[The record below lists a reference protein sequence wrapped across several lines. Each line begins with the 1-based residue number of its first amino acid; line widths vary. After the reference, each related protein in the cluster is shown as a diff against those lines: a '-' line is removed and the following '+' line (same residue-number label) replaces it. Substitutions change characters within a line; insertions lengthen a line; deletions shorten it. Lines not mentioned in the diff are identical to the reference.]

1 MTVDAHEPVMGSI
14 GPDGYQP
21 SVAEMLL
28 LRGVCHDVA
37 QELAVIQVLGGLV
50 ARATAGLPDDVRRRL
65 DEMSARASYVA
76 QMMSDTVEGRTCSVN
91 VDLTEIVVQAAADI
105 RLRSRASCRAVGR
118 PVQLLADVVLL
129 RRAVIN
135 LLDNA
140 VRAAGPAGV
149 VVARVQ
155 PSRAGAVIQ
164 VDDSG
169 PGLGNAP
176 RGRAS
181 LGLGIVRECADA
193 HRGSLVFGTSP
204 LGGARVQLVLRAG
217 VTQR

>member
-1 MTVDAHEPVMGSI
+1 MTVDAHGPVMGSI

-65 DEMSARASYVA
+65 DEMS
-76 QMMSDTVEGRTCSVN
+76 TCSVN

-105 RLRSRASCRAVGR
+105 RLRSRASCRVVGR

-149 VVARVQ
+149 VVARVR
-155 PSRAGAVIQ
+155 PSRTGAVIQ

>member
-1 MTVDAHEPVMGSI
+1 MLLTVNLKLASLSLKQGAGDACKGAPTMTVDAHEPVMGSI

-50 ARATAGLPDDVRRRL
+50 ARA
-65 DEMSARASYVA
+65 
-76 QMMSDTVEGRTCSVN
+76 
-91 VDLTEIVVQAAADI
+91 AADI

-149 VVARVQ
+149 VVAWVQ

-204 LGGARVQLVLRAG
+204 LGGAR
-217 VTQR
+217 